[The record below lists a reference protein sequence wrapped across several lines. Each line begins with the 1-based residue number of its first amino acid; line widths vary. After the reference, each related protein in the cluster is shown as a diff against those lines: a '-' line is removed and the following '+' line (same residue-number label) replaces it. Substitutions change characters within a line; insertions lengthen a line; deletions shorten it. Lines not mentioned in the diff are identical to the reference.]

1 MSAWKIILTGDADD
15 GGGGG
20 GGAAVEDAAEEGGGS
35 VGVKT
40 EEKAENTGA
49 ADGGSGG
56 DDDEGGGGSPQKSL
70 KELLNVNEL
79 GDQLRDRTRE
89 LLAEAGPVAAPP
101 DSPLQLD
108 SQPPQLCSRP

>member
-1 MSAWKIILTGDADD
+1 VSAWKKLLTSDVDD
-15 GGGGG
+15 DGG
-20 GGAAVEDAAEEGGGS
+20 GGAAVEDAAEEGDS

-40 EEKAENTGA
+40 EEKAEKTGA
-49 ADGGSGG
+49 GGGSGG
-56 DDDEGGGGSPQKSL
+56 DDDDDEDADVGPQKSL
-70 KELLNVNEL
+70 KELLNVLEL